1 MRASEEAKRQRHKDH
16 YDLPLTHILPKAN
29 EIVNTSEQHLN
40 TIYPFTL
47 TPPQPSSY
55 LHH

>member
-1 MRASEEAKRQRHKDH
+1 MRASEEAKRQRPKDH
-16 YDLPLTHILPKAN
+16 YDLPLAHILPKAN

-47 TPPQPSSY
+47 IPP
-55 LHH
+55 

>member
-47 TPPQPSSY
+47 TPPQPSNY